1 MTEAA
6 RTHAKKR
13 VAMVLAG
20 GIAGVAVGLGG
31 IYGISTLIGNKG
43 TTGADA
49 ACRPAV
55 DLARQIAPLARG
67 EVAAV
72 SMAKAP
78 LKVPVLAFND
88 ASGAR
93 KTLEDFR
100 GKTVLLNLWATWCVP
115 CREEMPTLEALE
127 QKKGGAD
134 FQVVAINIDT
144 RDPGKPKAWLNEVGI
159 HGLAYYADPEA
170 KAFQELKSVG
180 RAFGMPTTMLID
192 GNGCEIG
199 TLAGPAHW
207 ASDDAIKLIEA
218 AMAGSKRGG

>member
-6 RTHAKKR
+6 RTLAKKR

-31 IYGISTLIGNKG
+31 IYGISTLVGNKG
-43 TTGADA
+43 GSGANA
-49 ACRPAV
+49 ACSPAV
-55 DLARQIAPLARG
+55 ELARQIAPLARG

-72 SMAKAP
+72 NMAKAP
-78 LKVPVLAFND
+78 LKVPALAFND

-127 QKKGGAD
+127 RKKGGGD
-134 FQVVAINIDT
+134 FQVVAVNIDT
-144 RDPGKPKAWLNEVGI
+144 RDPEKPKAWLNELGI

-170 KAFQELKSVG
+170 KVFQELKAVG

-192 GNGCEIG
+192 GNGCELG
-199 TLAGPAHW
+199 TLAGPAAW
-207 ASDDAIKLIEA
+207 ASDDAIKLIDA

>member
-6 RTHAKKR
+6 RTLAKKR

-31 IYGISTLIGNKG
+31 IYGISTLIGNKA
-43 TTGADA
+43 TTGANA
-49 ACRPAV
+49 ACRSAV

-72 SMAKAP
+72 NMAKAP
-78 LKVPVLAFND
+78 LKVPTLAFND
-88 ASGAR
+88 GSGAR

-127 QKKGGAD
+127 RKKGGAD
-134 FQVVAINIDT
+134 FQVVAVNIDT
-144 RDPGKPKAWLNEVGI
+144 RDPEKPKAWLKEVGI

-170 KAFQELKSVG
+170 KAFQELKAVG

-192 GNGCEIG
+192 SNGCELG
-199 TLAGPAHW
+199 TLAGPAAW

-218 AMAGSKRGG
+218 AMAGAKRGG

>member
-6 RTHAKKR
+6 RTLAKKR

-43 TTGADA
+43 TTGANA

-55 DLARQIAPLARG
+55 DLARQITPLARG

-72 SMAKAP
+72 NMAKAP
-78 LKVPVLAFND
+78 LKVPALAFND
-88 ASGAR
+88 GSGAR

-127 QKKGGAD
+127 QKKGGTD

-144 RDPGKPKAWLNEVGI
+144 RDPEKPKAWLKEVGI

-170 KAFQELKSVG
+170 RAFQELKAVG

-192 GNGCEIG
+192 SNGCEIG
-199 TLAGPAHW
+199 TLAGPAAW

-218 AMAGSKRGG
+218 AVAGSKRGG